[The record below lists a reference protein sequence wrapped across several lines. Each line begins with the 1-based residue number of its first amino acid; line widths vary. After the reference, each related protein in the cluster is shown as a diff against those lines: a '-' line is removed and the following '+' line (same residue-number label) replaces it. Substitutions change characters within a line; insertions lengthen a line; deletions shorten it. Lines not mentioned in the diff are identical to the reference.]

1 MTEPRWDRLPWE
13 ALRRLPTRFW
23 RRVAVLWGF
32 APVPFFEA
40 FVGGEEEETRLAGV
54 EDHLRAAEE
63 G

>member
-1 MTEPRWDRLPWE
+1 MTETRWDRAPWE
-13 ALRRLPTRFW
+13 ASRRLPTSFW

-32 APVPFFEA
+32 APAPFLEVF
-40 FVGGEEEETRLAGV
+40 GGEEEVRLAGV

>member
-1 MTEPRWDRLPWE
+1 MTETERDMAPWE
-13 ALRRLPTRFW
+13 SPRRLPTGFW

-32 APVPFFEA
+32 APVPFFRTFEGEA
-40 FVGGEEEETRLAGV
+40 EEARLAGV

>member
-1 MTEPRWDRLPWE
+1 MRETERDRVPWK
-13 ALRRLPTRFW
+13 LSRRLPTGFW

-32 APVPFFEA
+32 APVPFSTAFE
-40 FVGGEEEETRLAGV
+40 GEAEEVWSAGV